1 MTKWSGYY
9 AAGAAIG
16 FSPRQI
22 DEMSLWEFG
31 AVIDGY
37 KRANGVEEAPPVMD
51 DDRLSELGIVGF

>member
-1 MTKWSGYY
+1 MTRWSGYY
-9 AAGAAIG
+9 AAGAAMG

-37 KRANGVEEAPPVMD
+37 KRANGVEEAPPTMA